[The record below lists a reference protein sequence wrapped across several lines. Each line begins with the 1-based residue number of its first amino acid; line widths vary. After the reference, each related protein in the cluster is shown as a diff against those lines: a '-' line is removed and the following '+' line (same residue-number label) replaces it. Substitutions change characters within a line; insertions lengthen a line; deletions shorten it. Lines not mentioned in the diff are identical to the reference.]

1 MGDVLQLERVLVS
14 EAELPQAVSRNP
26 LVVNRPPLVVE
37 RTPLVVERTPLVVE
51 RGRWSCSA
59 VTGLEAHAVSLEAR
73 SLI

>member
-1 MGDVLQLERVLVS
+1 MGDVLQLERALVS

-26 LVVNRPPLVVE
+26 LVVNRP
-37 RTPLVVERTPLVVE
+37 PLVVERTPLVVE

>member
-37 RTPLVVERTPLVVE
+37 RTPLVVER
-51 RGRWSCSA
+51 GRWSCSA